1 MELDHLYK
9 FLLKAASSSTLEVE
23 NIVGYYNIAVL
34 RLEEGGVRA
43 SWYVNTKHDV
53 ADFKLIVRNTS
64 TSDLGESKKLLWEK
78 LEHYNTRSDSFFTLP
93 KNKVGAFISDL
104 EILPCL

>member
-1 MELDHLYK
+1 MI
-9 FLLKAASSSTLEVE
+9 
-23 NIVGYYNIAVL
+23 NYNIAML

-64 TSDLGESKKLLWEK
+64 TSDLGESKRLLWEK

-93 KNKVGAFISDL
+93 KNKVSAFITGHETFLVLNGVFWL
-104 EILPCL
+104 ES

>member
-1 MELDHLYK
+1 MID
-9 FLLKAASSSTLEVE
+9 
-23 NIVGYYNIAVL
+23 YNIAML

-64 TSDLGESKKLLWEK
+64 TSDLGESKRLLWEK

-93 KNKVGAFISDL
+93 KNKVSACITDL
-104 EILPCL
+104 ETFLVLNGVVWLES